1 MSVVVFQRQTSW
13 YSQRH
18 LPCVGPSGRQALVF
32 VVLRSVWEVI
42 LVGIMVERD
51 HVDTKVGRP
60 VPNWNDWKA
69 DAVQLKKINIPGMV
83 CKLEAINLRM
93 WDK

>member
-1 MSVVVFQRQTSW
+1 M
-13 YSQRH
+13 
-18 LPCVGPSGRQALVF
+18 
-32 VVLRSVWEVI
+32 I

-69 DAVQLKKINIPGMV
+69 DAVQLKKNKYTGYG
-83 CKLEAINLRM
+83 LQT
-93 WDK
+93 